1 MIGSKVTVTLLEGE
15 GYWLSCIG
23 SAPAACTAGLFN
35 YCHYCHN
42 CHYCHYCLNCHNCHY
57 CCYCPY
63 CHYCYYCYYCYYCDY
78 CDYCDYCLLSTVYCL
93 LSTVFSLQ
101 STVYCLLSTVYCQDS
116 RRLSRQLQTV
126 KTDADCQDNCRQLQ
140 TIADMSVLVC
150 SVS

>member
-42 CHYCHYCLNCHNCHY
+42 CHYCHYCHNCHYGHYCLNCHNCHY

-93 LSTVFSLQ
+93 LSTVRQ
-101 STVYCLLSTVYCQDS
+101 SQTFKTVADCQG
-116 RRLSRQLQTV
+116 RCRLSRQLQTV
-126 KTDADCQDNCRQLQ
+126 ADHCRH
-140 TIADMSVLVC
+140 IC
-150 SVS
+150 SCLFC